1 MISWN
6 FKTHLSSED
15 YGTKRPIS
23 QYILLAPFFTFG
35 IYSIDPV
42 HAWYLPSSFP
52 AMLYMSY
59 KYGSTGNGEDS
70 FRNGVLANAMRGGEN
85 VATGAMLG
93 ALLGAECGYSNLP
106 AHFVSG
112 LMKSQQD
119 QMNREIDEFIKVIP
133 FAKNF
138 GSSDL

>member
-1 MISWN
+1 
-6 FKTHLSSED
+6 
-15 YGTKRPIS
+15 
-23 QYILLAPFFTFG
+23 
-35 IYSIDPV
+35 
-42 HAWYLPSSFP
+42 
-52 AMLYMSY
+52 MSY

-106 AHFVSG
+106 AHFVGG
-112 LMKSQQD
+112 LMNSQQE
-119 QMNREIDEFIKVIP
+119 QMNREIDEFIKLIP